1 MIIVRPLAL
10 ALVVAVATCTAVV
23 AATPASANE
32 LSATTPRKA
41 RIAHAPRRSAM
52 PPLITLAARYE
63 AMLRGPCYYSGCRP
77 YALMGVGY
85 QW

>member
-1 MIIVRPLAL
+1 MIIVRHLAL
-10 ALVVAVATCTAVV
+10 ALLVAATTCTAV
-23 AATPASANE
+23 AAASPASATE
-32 LSATTPRKA
+32 LSAPAPLKA

-52 PPLITLAARYE
+52 PPQIRLAARYE